1 MNSAINAITFS
12 YQKEELDGRLGLIA
26 MTCMATDTELFFF
39 VFFNQCLFYILSVS
53 AIPAPLKR

>member
-26 MTCMATDTELFFF
+26 MTCMATDTELFL
-39 VFFNQCLFYILSVS
+39 VFF
-53 AIPAPLKR
+53 

>member
-39 VFFNQCLFYILSVS
+39 FLTSASFIFCLFQLF
-53 AIPAPLKR
+53 LHL